1 MKSHK
6 MILVIEAGLYR
17 KSMKPGRLTYGAQY
31 VSSMYTIDTEELG
44 VPSGL
49 TDKGARVLAAI

>member
-1 MKSHK
+1 

-17 KSMKPGRLTYGAQY
+17 KSMKPRRLTYGAQY